1 MHRSRRFAALVLLV
15 VALIAV
21 PAMAGDV
28 APGAKAPDFEL
39 TDFAG
44 ETHKL
49 SDYDGKIVVLEWTNP
64 QCPFVVNV
72 YGNDTMSRSPSG
84 AAAGRG
90 VADHRQQLLRHRG
103 YREALGRSRAHGA
116 AHPARSHRKVG
127 QMYDAKTTPH
137 MYVINDEGVLV
148 YDGAIDNNPKPSGKG
163 DVNYVRRAITATQ
176 EGMTPEVTQVKPY
189 GCSIKYAKDD
199 KPAKDATPTK
209 EGAE

>member
-21 PAMAGDV
+21 PAMAGDL
-28 APGAKAPDFEL
+28 APGAKAPDFVL

-49 SDYDGKIVVLEWTNP
+49 SDYEGKIVVLEWTNP
-64 QCPFVVNV
+64 QCPFVINV
-72 YGNDTMSRSPSG
+72 YGNDTMLPLSLW
-84 AAAGRG
+84 AQQQG
-90 VADHRQQLLRHRG
+90 VVWLTIDSSYFVTADTAKRWAESVHMEQPILLDPTG
-103 YREALGRSRAHGA
+103 N
-116 AHPARSHRKVG
+116 VG
-127 QMYDAKTTPH
+127 KLYGAKTTPN
-137 MYVINDEGVLV
+137 MFVINEEGVLV
-148 YDGAIDNNPKPSGKG
+148 YAGAFDNNPKPSGEG

-176 EGMTPEVTQVKPY
+176 EGMKPEVTKVKPY

-209 EGAE
+209 EGA